1 MRKEKKRMR
10 GALNVFLSLVLA
22 AGLLPVMPGAAAAD
36 EPAAD
41 LGSVHV
47 IVENTTCPAPDAA
60 WTGTLVDATVPLSA
74 DSTMMSCV
82 KAAIEGAGK
91 TQVGADN
98 GYISEIEG
106 LAEHDGDDH
115 DPDGKGYSGWMGTL
129 NDWFTNKGF
138 SSYSVANGKLAAGD
152 EIRVMYTCTMYDLG
166 NPNNTDRALA
176 GIAFSAGTLDK
187 SFARDAYSYT
197 LTVPEGTASVKVA
210 PTAANKSYQVRTFA
224 GDTLYKRAADV
235 PVADGATI
243 TVKSGYANM
252 DAENDA
258 ADAVAYAFTV
268 KVGTPAAP
276 ELVDSGTSGN
286 IAWAFYSDGGLG
298 ISAVEGTDGAM
309 PNFTTSAPA
318 PWDAHKTDITSVVVN
333 QGVTTIGNLAFDG
346 YANLKSATLPEG
358 ITKVGQM
365 AFRETSSLESIVVPA
380 SVASYGSSPFIK
392 SGIKS
397 VTVGGSAGKLATMM
411 MFRDCKSLETAV
423 IREGVTDLPMNLFW
437 GCTSLREIS
446 LPSTLKTIHRLAF
459 RDCDSLATINCA
471 EGGIFSFDNGMLLKN
486 GNEISYVCKPGVSGQ
501 LDIPE
506 GIEEIADNAFK
517 GITAITGL
525 KLPSTLKSIGSGA
538 FWGCT
543 GITGVEFPASLQS
556 IGSGAFSQC
565 AGIESLRIPGT
576 VNIIG
581 GNAFGSC
588 TGLKT
593 LVMDDL
599 ADAEGASYGD
609 GIFQDCT
616 SLNSVRLP
624 QNMPAYNDM
633 FLNCSSLPELVLP
646 EGLGALDSTPAADGG
661 TTTQFFGMTSL
672 DKLVLPSSVKDYP
685 YHMFMGD
692 LEQVSYVRLPGAKTI
707 NELFGNSN
715 IRVLVLPATLE
726 RYNVSQK
733 AEIILFGGTKEQ
745 WDAAATDYAKSA
757 IEKNGTKVFFESDG
771 TGVGAP
777 ATIVKQPEG
786 KSVFRGIG
794 DPTLSVE
801 AHVDEGAIVQYQWHK
816 VRDGV
821 DTRMTVET
829 SPQASADMS
838 LLDET
843 GYYCVVR
850 TIKDGV
856 VSEVCSDTAIVE
868 VKEYTPADAF
878 GGDGSQEHPW
888 LISSQSDIS
897 ALGGFVNSGISFE
910 GQFISLETDIE
921 LPAGW
926 KPMGTTPDG
935 TINIQNG
942 KNLWPFSGTFLGNG
956 HTVTVPAG
964 GKPLIGYVKGATV
977 RDLNVYGERIDG
989 YGLVNNLEGVGLSG
1003 SSVVIDN
1010 VTLKSGTNITKS
1022 GLLGANITTNGFA
1035 GCSAGFVATVRNC
1048 TVEAGV
1054 TVGCDGDQSMVGSF
1068 AGRMQGTIENCVSHA
1083 TVKGT
1088 NYVGG
1093 VIATRDNAMGQVE
1106 VRDCAF
1112 DGTVQASGKYAGGI
1126 VGGGYPGGG
1135 APNGLKPIIVGNTC
1149 TGTVAGSDCVGGITG
1164 GDPRVVQGWGT
1175 ACWTIADNF
1184 FGGKVSASADNA
1196 SIGVV
1201 VGYYASLNKS
1211 DDIHGNAFAYGC
1223 GASKGFGFVEY
1234 VDTSCA
1240 THETESGATYMDT
1253 SKELP
1258 GIGGITQKGYNRTD
1272 DPLGV
1277 DADNLCKMIAPEFE
1291 VSTAVAADGAGA
1303 APAAVRAGDTVTV
1316 DVSVSANYGA
1326 AALSGTL
1333 DFDPAVFE
1341 LVSVSKGAGLSE
1353 GASFLPAEGAAEALF
1368 SFYGNEADA
1377 TAQGGIVAAT
1387 ATLRALKAADAAT
1400 IGVKDATAAIAGDSL
1415 DYQATVGG
1423 VATLDVLA
1431 DATLGDANGNG
1442 RVNIV
1447 DAQVVYDMATGAY
1460 GEGYAALALPA
1471 GWTRAT
1477 LLWASNVNGDD
1488 AIDAVDAFAIQR
1500 FVHYGAWA

>member
-10 GALNVFLSLVLA
+10 GALNVLLSLVLA

-47 IVENTTCPAPDAA
+47 TVENTTCPAPDAA
-60 WTGTLVDATVPLSA
+60 WTGKLVDANVALSA

-91 TQVGADN
+91 TQVGADS
-98 GYISEIEG
+98 GYISEIDG
-106 LAEHDGDDH
+106 LAEHDGDGH
-115 DPDGKGYSGWMGTL
+115 DPEGKGYSGWMGTL
-129 NDWFTNKGF
+129 NDWFTNEGF
-138 SSYSVANGKLAAGD
+138 SSYSVANGRLAAGD

-176 GIAFSAGTLDK
+176 GIAFSAGKLDK
-187 SFARDAYSYT
+187 SFAKDTHAYT
-197 LTVPEGTASVKVA
+197 LTVPEGTTSVKVT
-210 PTAANKSYQVRTFA
+210 PTAANKSYQVRTFV
-224 GDTLYKRAADV
+224 GDTPYRRAADV

-243 TVKSGYANM
+243 TVKSGYKDL
-252 DAENDA
+252 DAANDA
-258 ADAVAYAFTV
+258 PEAVAYTFTV
-268 KVGTPAAP
+268 KVGTPAVP

-286 IAWAFYSDGGLG
+286 AEWKFYSDGSLE

-318 PWDAHKTDITSVVVN
+318 PWDSHKAGITSATVN
-333 QGVTTIGNLAFDG
+333 EGVTTLGGFAFSEH
-346 YANLKSATLPEG
+346 AALRSVSLPEG
-358 ITKVGQM
+358 LAKIGSY
-365 AFRETSSLESIVVPA
+365 AFRGTSSLESIVVPA
-380 SVASYGSSPFIK
+380 SVASYGSSPFMK

-397 VTVGGSAGKLATMM
+397 ATAGGKLAMM
-411 MFRDCKSLETAV
+411 MFKDCANLEAAV

-437 GCTSLREIS
+437 GCASLREVS
-446 LPSTLKTIHRLAF
+446 LPSTLKTINRLAF

-471 EGGIFSFDNGMLLKN
+471 EGGIFSFENGMLLKN
-486 GNEISYVCKPGVSGQ
+486 GNEISYICKPGVSGR

-506 GIEEIADNAFK
+506 GVEAIADNAFK
-517 GITAITGL
+517 DITAITGVTF
-525 KLPSTLKSIGSGA
+525 PSTLKSIGSGA

-543 GITGVEFPASLQS
+543 GITGVEFPASLKT
-556 IGSGAFSQC
+556 IGREAFMGC
-565 AGIESLRIPGT
+565 TGIESLHIPGT
-576 VNIIG
+576 VKIID

-599 ADAEGASYGD
+599 ADAEGATYGD
-609 GIFQDCT
+609 GIFGGCT

-633 FLNCSSLPELVLP
+633 FRRCSSLPKLVLP
-646 EGLGALDSTPAADGG
+646 EGLGALDSTPAASGS

-672 DKLVLPSSVKDYP
+672 DKLVFPSSVKDFP
-685 YHMFMGD
+685 YDMLMGD
-692 LEQVSYVRLPGAKTI
+692 LERVSYVSLPGAKTVDEI
-707 NELFGNSN
+707 VGGN
-715 IRVLVLPATLE
+715 IRILVLPATVE
-726 RYNVSQK
+726 RYQTNQK
-733 AEIILFGGTKEQ
+733 AEVILFGGTEEQ
-745 WDAAATDYAKSA
+745 WNAAATDDAKSA
-757 IEKNGTKVFFESDG
+757 IEKNGTKVFFNADG
-771 TGVGAP
+771 TGAGAP
-777 ATIVKQPEG
+777 ATITAQPQG

-794 DPTLSVE
+794 DPSLSIE
-801 AHVDEGAIVQYQWHK
+801 AMTPEGAIVQYQWHK

-821 DTRMTVET
+821 DTRMTTET
-829 SPQASADMS
+829 SSTASADMS
-838 LLDET
+838 LLGET

-856 VSEVCSDTAIVE
+856 VSEVRSDTAIVE

-910 GQFISLETDIE
+910 GQFISLETDVE
-921 LPAGW
+921 LPTDW
-926 KPMGTTPDG
+926 KPMGVTPDG

-1003 SSVVIDN
+1003 SSIVVDN
-1010 VTLKSGTNITKS
+1010 VTIKAGTNITKS
-1022 GLLGANITTNGFA
+1022 GLLGANVTTNGFA
-1035 GCSAGFVATVRNC
+1035 GCSAGFVASIRNC

-1054 TVGCDGDQSMVGSF
+1054 TVGCDGDQSMVGSI
-1068 AGRMQGTIENCVSHA
+1068 AGRMQGTVENCTSHA

-1093 VIATRDNAMGQVE
+1093 IIGTRDNAMGQVE

-1126 VGGGYPGGG
+1126 VGGGYPGGA

-1196 SIGVV
+1196 SIGGV

-1223 GASKGFGFVEY
+1223 GASKGIGFVEY

-1258 GIGGITQKGYNRTD
+1258 GIDGITQKDYNRTD
-1272 DPLGV
+1272 DPLGA
-1277 DADNLCKMIAPEFE
+1277 DADALCKMIAPAFE
-1291 VSTAVAADGAGA
+1291 VSTAVSVGEGAV
-1303 APAAVRAGDTVTV
+1303 PAAVRVGDTVTV

-1341 LVSVSKGAGLSE
+1341 LVSVARGAGLSE
-1353 GASFLPAEGAAEALF
+1353 GVSFLPAQGAAEALF

-1377 TAQGGIVAAT
+1377 SAKGGIVVAT
-1387 ATLRALKAADAAT
+1387 VTLKALAAADAAT

-1415 DYQATVGG
+1415 DYQATVGS
-1423 VATLDVLA
+1423 VVTLDVLA
-1431 DATLGDANGNG
+1431 NALLGDANGNG

-1460 GEGYAALALPA
+1460 GEGYSALALPA

-1477 LLWASNVNGDD
+1477 LLWAANVNGDD
-1488 AIDAVDAFAIQR
+1488 AIDAADAFAIQR